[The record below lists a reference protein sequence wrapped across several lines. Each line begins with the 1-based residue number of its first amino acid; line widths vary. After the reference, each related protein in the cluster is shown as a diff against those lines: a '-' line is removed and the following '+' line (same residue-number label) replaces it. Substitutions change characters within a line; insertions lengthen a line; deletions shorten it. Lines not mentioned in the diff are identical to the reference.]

1 MVWEKAVA
9 EGRRVQVERG
19 ALAAYLDDLEWDTLH
34 LPDGWPSAS
43 RGAESRSRAPV
54 APGRGAVGG
63 AGTPTPGSRA
73 PRSGRSDSRAA
84 VGTSGAVDASPGD
97 PSTTER
103 TEAYRV
109 DIPAALSAERRAE
122 LFQAAHDHALGC
134 RACTLCEK
142 RNKVVFGDGDRRASL
157 MLVGEGPGAAEDR
170 EGLPFVGPAGELL
183 TKMLAAIEID
193 RQAAYIANVVKC
205 RPPGNRDPK
214 PEEVAACSGYLEAQ
228 VRLIRPRLILAL
240 GRVAAQSL
248 LVTTESLGR
257 LRGRWHE
264 YAGVPVWVTY
274 HPAALLRNASYKRPT
289 WEDLQLVRDRLA
301 EFEASPDA

>member
-1 MVWEKAVA
+1 MVSE
-9 EGRRVQVERG
+9 RRRSVSVERG

-34 LPDGWPSAS
+34 LPGGWPAQTP
-43 RGAESRSRAPV
+43 RSKPAD
-54 APGRGAVGG
+54 AA
-63 AGTPTPGSRA
+63 PTPSARSTRRA
-73 PRSGRSDSRAA
+73 ALGRPPSPSQSAARSGRGDAA
-84 VGTSGAVDASPGD
+84 SGTATS
-97 PSTTER
+97 
-103 TEAYRV
+103 EAYRV
-109 DIPAALSAERRAE
+109 EIPGDLSDDRRSE
-122 LFQAAHDHALGC
+122 LYQVAREHASDC

-142 RNKVVFGDGDRRASL
+142 RNKVVFGHGDTRASL
-157 MLVGEGPGAAEDR
+157 MLIGEGPGAAEDR

-193 RQAAYIANVVKC
+193 RDSTYIANVVKC

-228 VRLIRPRLILAL
+228 VRLIRPQVILAL

-248 LVTTESLGR
+248 LVTTESLGK

-274 HPAALLRNASYKRPT
+274 HPAALLRNTSYKRPT

-301 EFEASPDA
+301 ELEAGADA

>member
-1 MVWEKAVA
+1 MT
-9 EGRRVQVERG
+9 VERG
-19 ALAAYLDDLEWDTLH
+19 ALAAYLDELEWDTLN
-34 LPDGWPSAS
+34 LPDGWPSPDARPA
-43 RGAESRSRAPV
+43 RGDTSRAQPKD
-54 APGRGAVGG
+54 
-63 AGTPTPGSRA
+63 AGTRPGQTARPRTPVRPSPGAQSPGPGEEPERTDVYRVEV
-73 PRSGRSDSRAA
+73 PSDADQQRRLELYRAA
-84 VGTSGAVDASPGD
+84 K
-97 PSTTER
+97 E
-103 TEAYRV
+103 
-109 DIPAALSAERRAE
+109 
-122 LFQAAHDHALGC
+122 HALAC
-134 RACTLCEK
+134 RACGLCEK
-142 RNKVVFGDGDRRASL
+142 RNKVVFGDGDRGASL

-193 RQAAYIANVVKC
+193 REQAYIANVVKC

-228 VRLIRPRLILAL
+228 VQIIRPRLILAL

-289 WEDLQLVRDRLA
+289 WEDLQLVRDRLVELETA
-301 EFEASPDA
+301 ASP